1 MVTRFPYPERFEQ
14 FSTKCPPNAFNEKIG
29 SSEKNSGLKYCEFE
43 AREIVFREIRVEHP
57 DSKSEKMEVRTNRLT
72 EKKQQDADPD
82 YPGLLRLSGV
92 VLATP
97 SSQTWSQGAPLHS
110 KPGPTASN

>member
-1 MVTRFPYPERFEQ
+1 M
-14 FSTKCPPNAFNEKIG
+14 
-29 SSEKNSGLKYCEFE
+29 
-43 AREIVFREIRVEHP
+43 
-57 DSKSEKMEVRTNRLT
+57 RTNRLT
-72 EKKQQDADPD
+72 EKKEQDADPD

-110 KPGPTASN
+110 KPGPTASNCPQILRSSALIVNAET